1 MINKQFTTLLGIVPV
16 IESIS
21 TTVTNSLDSISDSIK
36 RASALEDAKFIKE
49 LAELGIDDKIA
60 EKARKTKQLIAEMK
74 GL

>member
-1 MINKQFTTLLGIVPV
+1 MNNQLTKLLGIIPV

-21 TTVTNSLDSISDSIK
+21 DTVTNSLNSISDSIK
-36 RASALEDAKFIKE
+36 RSSDLEDAKFIKE

>member
-1 MINKQFTTLLGIVPV
+1 MNNQLTKLLGIVPV

-49 LAELGIDDKIA
+49 LAELGIDNETA
-60 EKARKTKQLIAEMK
+60 EKARKTKQLIAEIK